1 MLCSTHNVHFT
12 SFFLHVDL
20 NLTHMSQLTSNN
32 LISFCKSYL
41 QLCLLK
47 RTTAETSWEL
57 HCFFLLVLVFS
68 PLLYIYIYI
77 FIYIYIC
84 VCVCVCVY
92 IQLYIY
98 IVIYTQ
104 LYIYS
109 YIYIQLYIYI
119 YLYKYLYIHIYTYI
133 YIYIYINT
141 YIYIYIHISEH
152 KQNAHND
159 GNRARHKAVLMSSQ
173 RAKRL
178 LSTD

>member
-1 MLCSTHNVHFT
+1 MLCSTHNVHVT

-32 LISFCKSYL
+32 LTSFCKSYL

-57 HCFFLLVLVFS
+57 HRFFLLVLVFS

-77 FIYIYIC
+77 YMC
-84 VCVCVCVY
+84 VCVCVH
-92 IQLYIY
+92 I
-98 IVIYTQ
+98 Q

-109 YIYIQLYIYI
+109 YIYIVIYI
-119 YLYKYLYIHIYTYI
+119 QLH
-133 YIYIYINT
+133 IYIYINT

-152 KQNAHND
+152 KQNAPND